1 MPPERVNQVAKE
13 VGADLRRRRRG
24 RRTLP
29 PTPRT
34 RRGATRTEGGRTTSG
49 SGSGSGTSMRPW
61 KSLAGSAPATK
72 SQTSRW
78 RSWGSSTT
86 LLTSSWPSSNR
97 SGRETSTRKWLA
109 FSAKRRA
116 QVRCCRTPPT
126 DSHHQPHFTPRAAS
140 HPSPPRPLLFCNSCW
155 DILVQNMVF
164 LGKLQCLFACCHC
177 GQTNRQ
183 KGKIFLYKQIFVIS
197 RCGATI
203 VLRQVEVLIKSGG
216 NNSKGASC
224 QSEHWSN
231 VSRL

>member
-1 MPPERVNQVAKE
+1 MPPEHVNQVAKG

-24 RRTLP
+24 RRMLP

-109 FSAKRRA
+109 CSAKRRA

-140 HPSPPRPLLFCNSCW
+140 HPSPPTPLLFCNSCW

-177 GQTNRQ
+177 WQTNRQ
-183 KGKIFLYKQIFVIS
+183 KGNNFSVQTNLCHFTLRRHHCFASSWGFNQIWRKQF
-197 RCGATI
+197 
-203 VLRQVEVLIKSGG
+203 
-216 NNSKGASC
+216 KGSILPKWTLE
-224 QSEHWSN
+224 Q
-231 VSRL
+231 RLPP